1 MKGFHQSK
9 LCYPLICCLLAYCKH
24 FSNGEMMFW
33 MSKCF
38 FHILCFFIFCFTIQ
52 LLVNKYSKKK
62 VSIATEKITTKDKRL
77 PSLSFCPY
85 PAMKERTD
93 PLIFNDSNLTGSEIL
108 QSIRNSIY
116 KKNETFFY
124 VSYQTRDNPGFECLT
139 TKDSHDGNKP
149 CAFPSTF
156 NNQTLHECDGHS
168 YDASATWCWTKVHED
183 GTPFSQTP
191 GSWGNCSPR
200 CKGKEDDNQTYKIF

>member
-1 MKGFHQSK
+1 
-9 LCYPLICCLLAYCKH
+9 
-24 FSNGEMMFW
+24 MFW

-85 PAMKERTD
+85 PAMKERMD

-139 TKDSHDGNKP
+139 TKDSHDGTSCP
-149 CAFPSTF
+149 DFTIQRQAHPAPLCARR
-156 NNQTLHECDGHS
+156 HHVDGS
-168 YDASATWCWTKVHED
+168 LIE
-183 GTPFSQTP
+183 
-191 GSWGNCSPR
+191 
-200 CKGKEDDNQTYKIF
+200 